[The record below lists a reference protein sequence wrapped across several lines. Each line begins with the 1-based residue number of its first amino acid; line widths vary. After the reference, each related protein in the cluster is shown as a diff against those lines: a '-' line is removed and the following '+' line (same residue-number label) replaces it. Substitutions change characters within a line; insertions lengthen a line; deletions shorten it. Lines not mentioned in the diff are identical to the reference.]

1 MKDRWR
7 VRVAGTE
14 GGMAAYL
21 RETAQGVELLLLIQ
35 PRASRTR
42 LVGEHDGRLKV
53 QVASPPVDGA
63 ANAALLEFLS
73 DQLKLPKRELS
84 LEAGQTGRRKTVLA
98 RGARAAQVAA
108 ALGVAP

>member
-1 MKDRWR
+1 
-7 VRVAGTE
+7 
-14 GGMAAYL
+14 MAAFV
-21 RETAQGVELLLLIQ
+21 RETALGVELLLLVQ

-73 DQLKLPKRELS
+73 EQLHLPKRELS
-84 LEAGQTGRRKTVLA
+84 VATGETGRRKTVLA
-98 RGARAAQVAA
+98 RGARAADVVA